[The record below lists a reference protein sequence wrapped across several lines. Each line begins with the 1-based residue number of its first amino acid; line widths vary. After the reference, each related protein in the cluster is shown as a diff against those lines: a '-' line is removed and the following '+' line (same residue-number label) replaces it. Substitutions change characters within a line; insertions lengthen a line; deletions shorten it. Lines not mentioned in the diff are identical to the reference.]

1 VFAALVLVRSGSGA
15 HAVRSARRHE
25 SNPAERRGQAKA
37 TKETIRRSVV
47 MVDNNAHMKKILVL
61 VCAVVV
67 GLASPGA
74 QGKRFITEKDLFK
87 FTWIAD
93 PQISPDGSAVA
104 FVRVT
109 VNEKDDKYETS
120 LFAVPASGAEPP
132 RRLTSG
138 SRDTAPRWAPDGKQI
153 AFVRAVEKDGK
164 VQPAQ
169 IHLLHMD
176 GGEARPLTEIATG
189 AANPV
194 WSPDGKALA
203 FTSATGGGDGK
214 TADGAKAA
222 DEHKSDVEVVTRAVY
237 RSNGNPGYVDTVHHS
252 HIFTISD
259 VGSDTRQ
266 TPMPKLPTPRQ
277 LTDGEFSEGGV
288 QWAPDGS
295 KLYFVSTRVAEPYYT
310 EAGDEL
316 FSVPAGGGPIAK
328 VASIDGQIANI
339 SVAPDGRKIAFVGTL
354 RGTPIRS
361 YSQSDLWLVDLA
373 VSEPRADRS
382 VTTRL
387 GTNDNRGLAPR
398 NLTADYDFDI
408 AGGIGGDQSA
418 PRGQNRKPIVWSQDA
433 TSLLV
438 VSAEKG
444 SSNLK
449 RVAIATGKVEP
460 FTAGDQ
466 DVVAFSA
473 TPDASTIAATLST
486 QLNIGDIFMVGGADK
501 AAPRRITMVNEPLFK
516 DIQQS
521 QPEEIW
527 YKSFDGKNIQ
537 GWILKPP
544 DFDASKKYPLIL
556 EIHGGPH
563 SAYGNTYTHEFMWMA
578 AKGYV
583 VLFTN
588 PRGSTTYGQDF
599 GNIIQYHYPGD
610 DYKDL
615 MAGVDEVL
623 KKGYIDADRLG
634 VTGGSG
640 GGLLTNWT
648 ITQTQRFKAAVA
660 QRDIADWYGF
670 WFTADFTLFQPTW
683 FRKAPWED
691 PQDFAARS
699 PITHVA
705 NVTTPLMLVNGDAD
719 YRTPPSDGGE
729 MMFRALKYRKIPTVM
744 VRFPRE
750 THELSRSGEPWHRV
764 ERLQHI
770 VGWMDQW
777 LQGKKNAAYARTAG
791 LE

>member
-1 VFAALVLVRSGSGA
+1 
-15 HAVRSARRHE
+15 
-25 SNPAERRGQAKA
+25 
-37 TKETIRRSVV
+37 
-47 MVDNNAHMKKILVL
+47 MKKSFVL
-61 VCAVVV
+61 VCAVLVC
-67 GLASPGA
+67 LASPGA

-93 PQISPDGSAVA
+93 PQISPDGSTVA

-109 VNEKDDKYETS
+109 VNEKDNKYETA
-120 LFAVPASGAEPP
+120 LFAVPTAGSEQP

-138 SRDTAPRWAPDGKQI
+138 TRDTAPRWAPDGKQI

-164 VQPAQ
+164 AQPAQ
-169 IHLLHMD
+169 IFLLHMD
-176 GGEARPLTEIATG
+176 GGEARPLTDIATG
-189 AANPV
+189 AGNPV
-194 WSPDGKALA
+194 WSPDGKTIA
-203 FTSATGGGDGK
+203 FTSATGGDEAK
-214 TADGAKAA
+214 KPDDAKAA
-222 DEHKSDVEVVTRAVY
+222 AEHKSDVEVVTRAVY
-237 RSNGNPGYVDTVHHS
+237 RANGNPAYVDNVHHS
-252 HIFTISD
+252 HIFTISAM
-259 VGSDTRQ
+259 GSDTPSQ
-266 TPMPKLPTPRQ
+266 KLPTPKQ
-277 LTDGEFSEGGV
+277 LTDGEFAESGM
-288 QWAPDGS
+288 QWAIDGS
-295 KLYFVSTRVAEPYYT
+295 KIYFVSTRVAEPYYT

-316 FSVPAGGGPIAK
+316 YAVPAGGGPIAK
-328 VASIDGQIANI
+328 IASIAGQISNI
-339 SVAPDGRKIAFVGTL
+339 SVSPDGKRIAFVGTL

-361 YSQSDLWLVDLA
+361 YSQSDLW
-373 VSEPRADRS
+373 
-382 VTTRL
+382 VTDIA
-387 GTNDNRGLAPR
+387 GSPK
-398 NLTADYDFDI
+398 NLTADYDYDI
-408 AGGIGGDQSA
+408 AGGIGGDQAA
-418 PRGQNRKPIVWSQDA
+418 PRGQNRKPIVWSKDA
-433 TSLLV
+433 ASLLV

-460 FTAGDQ
+460 VTTGDH

-473 TPDASTIAATLST
+473 TPDASKIAATLST
-486 QLNIGDIFMVGGADK
+486 QTNIGDIAILDGARRLQPSET
-501 AAPRRITMVNEPLFK
+501 PRQITRVNDELFK

-521 QPEEIW
+521 QPEEVW

-563 SAYGNTYTHEFMWMA
+563 SAYGNTYTHEFQWMA

-583 VLFTN
+583 VLYTN

-599 GNIIQYHYPGD
+599 GNIIQYRYPGD

-623 KKGYIDADRLG
+623 KKGYIDPERLG

-777 LQGKKNAAYARTAG
+777 LQGKKNAAYATQ
-791 LE
+791 